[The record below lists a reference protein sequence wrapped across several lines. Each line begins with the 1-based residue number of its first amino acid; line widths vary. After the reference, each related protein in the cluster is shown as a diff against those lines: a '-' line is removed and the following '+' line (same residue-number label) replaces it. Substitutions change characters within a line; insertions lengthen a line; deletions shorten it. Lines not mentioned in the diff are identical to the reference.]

1 MPKFKP
7 SIRIN
12 NRNFTATSYIFNTYK
27 ELKRNL
33 IKALQDSYDN
43 EVSVSRSRRGEWGEW
58 FENWILSDD
67 GKPKLISQGW
77 M

>member
-1 MPKFKP
+1 MPNFKP

-12 NRNFTATSYIFNTYK
+12 NRNFTASYRTFNTHK

-33 IKALQDSYDN
+33 LQALQDSYDH
-43 EVSVSRSRRGEWGEW
+43 EVSVSRSRRGNWGEW
-58 FENWILSDD
+58 FETWELNNGNPRI
-67 GKPKLISQGW
+67 IRQGW